1 MKAKRSPRPA
11 DAIVLE
17 VSARYERA
25 KRVDGWPVEWRVV
38 VEREGL
44 EESTRQ
50 ALDDVRVLSLAVSPT
65 ETAAY
70 PAKTGTRH

>member
-11 DAIVLE
+11 DALE

>member
-44 EESTRQ
+44 EESTEK
-50 ALDDVRVLSLAVSPT
+50 ALGR
-65 ETAAY
+65 
-70 PAKTGTRH
+70 